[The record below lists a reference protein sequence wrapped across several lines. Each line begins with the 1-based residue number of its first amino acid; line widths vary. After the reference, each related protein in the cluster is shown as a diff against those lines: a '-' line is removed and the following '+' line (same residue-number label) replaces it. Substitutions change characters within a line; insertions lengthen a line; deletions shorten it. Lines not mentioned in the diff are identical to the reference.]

1 MTVTAGS
8 NAHAEGAKP
17 NANAYAN
24 TGSVPS
30 PSGGARNSSHA
41 ARYPSDTTC
50 NASCYSSHHRRRHPL
65 PADAP
70 ATASEMPLARN
81 VPTSRVL
88 PRGDMGASFV
98 PQPSHVLG
106 V

>member
-50 NASCYSSHHRRRHPL
+50 NAACATPPKPPALLRHHLQRQLLLLPPPATPPATRRR
-65 PADAP
+65 
-70 ATASEMPLARN
+70 
-81 VPTSRVL
+81 
-88 PRGDMGASFV
+88 
-98 PQPSHVLG
+98 PSNSK
-106 V
+106 